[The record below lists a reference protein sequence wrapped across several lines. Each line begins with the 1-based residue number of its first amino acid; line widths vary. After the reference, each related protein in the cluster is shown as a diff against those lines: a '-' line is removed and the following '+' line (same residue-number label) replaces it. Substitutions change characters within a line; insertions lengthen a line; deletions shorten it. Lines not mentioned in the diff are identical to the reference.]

1 MALEEH
7 LLSFELS
14 EGDARSG
21 GACCKVQALSHG
33 AAPASHCG
41 SVDVSGHRQH
51 CSGHL
56 PSGVWRCGG
65 LTAPPPGRPAS
76 AAACAGRRSTANR
89 CHVEPPAAT
98 RRRPGLWWRDSWLS
112 PDRQLSAVVVFPP
125 RYQATRHTSLS
136 RLLKVF
142 TADWWLVGLR

>member
-14 EGDARSG
+14 EGDTRSG
-21 GACCKVQALSHG
+21 GACCTMQALSHG
-33 AAPASHCG
+33 AAPGSHCG

-56 PSGVWRCGG
+56 PSGVWCCGG
-65 LTAPPPGRPAS
+65 LTAPPPSTPAS

-89 CHVEPPAAT
+89 CLVEPPAAT
-98 RRRPGLWWRDSWLS
+98 AAGSVSGGVSRGCRLTDSSAPWWFSHPVTRPHVT
-112 PDRQLSAVVVFPP
+112 P
-125 RYQATRHTSLS
+125 
-136 RLLKVF
+136 LLV
-142 TADWWLVGLR
+142 AS